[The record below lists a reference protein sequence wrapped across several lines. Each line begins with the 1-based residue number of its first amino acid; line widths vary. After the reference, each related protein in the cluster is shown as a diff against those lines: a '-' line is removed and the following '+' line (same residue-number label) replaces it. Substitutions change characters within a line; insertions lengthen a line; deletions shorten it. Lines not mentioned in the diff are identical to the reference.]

1 MRATPRSLLGLLFVV
16 ATTGVAARQQPTGKA
31 STKQPA
37 KPLTLSGCIS
47 ASPNE
52 TGLFTLSDTTQRN
65 KQGTTY
71 RLVGTDVREYVGQH
85 VEVSGVAPRRV
96 QIVGGLY
103 PSPNVAAQAG
113 AIDPSQAA
121 IAAAS
126 GPAAGSR
133 PLVEFRVK
141 SVRAI
146 PGACP
151 ER

>member
-1 MRATPRSLLGLLFVV
+1 LFIVA
-16 ATTGVAARQQPTGKA
+16 ATTGAAARQQQPATA

-52 TGLFTLSDTTQRN
+52 TGLFTLSDT
-65 KQGTTY
+65 KQGNRQGTKY
-71 RLVGTDVREYVGQH
+71 KLVGTDVREYVGQH
-85 VEVSGVAPRRV
+85 VEVSGVAPRRL

-126 GPAAGSR
+126 APGAGAS

-151 ER
+151 EQ